1 MSTATQ
7 EQYVSLTGFSSDLV
21 NMIRLHGHEMQ
32 AEQEKAQKALDAF
45 GFNAQM
51 VQDQSNAARAINR
64 VWSDVDLAWQDLLT
78 TAERPI
84 TTQLEKL
91 DKWIKENP
99 DAFKAL
105 MILGGGVTAAGGAK
119 VVGGI
124 VARNLFGFGAP
135 AKALTGSAAAL
146 TGSARALDAAAAK
159 LAAGGGPG
167 GAPAKVAEAAVDG
180 GGLLGWLSRGG
191 PLQWFGKAGAT
202 GISWLGGLSAGTLI
216 EGLQSGN
223 KGIQDILRQAH
234 PDWTDQQMKDW
245 VKAVQDG
252 NNPGEAQPPPAPEQ
266 LHDRPPLTPA
276 PDHFI
281 DDLNAAG
288 DPESSRIIPA
298 QPRHPESRGWS
309 LFNPRT
315 WFGAKAAP
323 AGESWTDKANQIP
336 TNLPPLDA
344 NKPTRNATPE
354 EAEVGGGG
362 FRIPGTNQSIGFG
375 DQAITLKTGG
385 TVVQSGNPLPVRIE
399 KIDPT
404 AGGISGFGGDG
415 LGGGGVGGHG
425 HWGGAARGVGGTA
438 RGEDGVPYVA
448 RSMTDG
454 TGISQAQYD
463 AFRAGIRDIEGGK
476 YGIMGG
482 AGGRYAGA
490 YQMGPSEIR
499 ESAMRLKMDP
509 NDAQKRFLSDPALQ
523 EKLFENYTREHYDQ
537 LMRDAS
543 FKALSATE
551 KLKVLATGQLGV
563 PAAERYLHGNS
574 TADGWGTPT
583 SSWANAVA
591 RRLREV
597 HPPTP
602 ATPQQ
607 TPAFTQPS
615 HPPSAPPTAAIP
627 RSNIHIP
634 NVYQGGQS
642 SEYPARTEKSY
653 LGQQSWLFDESAKDN
668 AQQWMASNWGSD
680 TVHHHYDNSDNSMTY
695 HDNRKT
701 NVTVTGAT
709 EPHEIARAVG
719 STLDMAF
726 SPSQAKQRFLQGAI
740 S

>member
-64 VWSDVDLAWQDLLT
+64 VWSDVDLAWQELLT
-78 TAERPI
+78 TAEKPI

-124 VARNLFGFGAP
+124 LGRSLFGFGGP

-167 GAPAKVAEAAVDG
+167 GAPAKVAEAAVEG
-180 GGLLGWLSRGG
+180 GGILGWLSRGG

-202 GISWLGGLSAGTLI
+202 GISWLGGLSAASLL
-216 EGLQSGN
+216 EGLESGN
-223 KGIQDILRQAH
+223 KGIQDTLRRAH
-234 PDWTDQQMKDW
+234 PEWTDQQMKDW
-245 VKAVQDG
+245 VRAVQAG
-252 NNPGEAQPPPAPEQ
+252 NNPDETQPSPAPEQ
-266 LHDRPPLTPA
+266 LHDRPPLPPTPK
-276 PDHFI
+276 PVDTRSWWQKQK
-281 DDLNAAG
+281 DLWWLG
-288 DPESSRIIPA
+288 DNTNRVPTN
-298 QPRHPESRGWS
+298 
-309 LFNPRT
+309 L
-315 WFGAKAAP
+315 GAKAAP
-323 AGESWTDKANQIP
+323 SGDSWIDKANQIP
-336 TNLPPLDA
+336 TDLPPIDA
-344 NKPTRNATPE
+344 NKPAPNATPE

-362 FRIPGTNQSIGFG
+362 FRIPGTDQSIGFG
-375 DQAITLKTGG
+375 DQTVTLKTGG
-385 TVVQSGNPLPVRIE
+385 TAVQSGNPLPVRIE

-404 AGGISGFGGDG
+404 AGGIGGLGGDG
-415 LGGGGVGGHG
+415 GGLGETGGSGGHG

-476 YGIMGG
+476 YGVMGG

-499 ESAMRLKMDP
+499 KSAMRLKMDP

-543 FKALSATE
+543 FRALSAAE

-563 PAAERYLHGNS
+563 PAAERYLHGSS

>member
-1 MSTATQ
+1 M
-7 EQYVSLTGFSSDLV
+7 
-21 NMIRLHGHEMQ
+21 
-32 AEQEKAQKALDAF
+32 
-45 GFNAQM
+45 
-51 VQDQSNAARAINR
+51 
-64 VWSDVDLAWQDLLT
+64 AWKDLLT
-78 TAERPI
+78 TAEKPI

-119 VVGGI
+119 AVGGI
-124 VARNLFGFGAP
+124 VARNLFGFGTP

-167 GAPAKVAEAAVDG
+167 GGAAKVAEAAVDG

-202 GISWLGGLSAGTLI
+202 GITWLGGLSAASLL
-216 EGLQSGN
+216 EGLESGN
-223 KGIQDILRQAH
+223 KGIQDTLRRAH
-234 PDWTDQQMKDW
+234 PEWTDQQMKDW
-245 VKAVQDG
+245 VKTVQAG
-252 NNPGEAQPPPAPEQ
+252 NNPDEAQPPPAPEQ
-266 LHDRPPLTPA
+266 LHDRPPPTPA

-281 DDLNAAG
+281 DDLRSAS
-288 DPESSRIIPA
+288 DPESSAIVPVQASPSNAGRGNRA
-298 QPRHPESRGWS
+298 QREGAPEPVTSWS
-309 LFNPRT
+309 MFKPWT
-315 WFGAKAAP
+315 WFGK
-323 AGESWTDKANQIP
+323 D
-336 TNLPPLDA
+336 
-344 NKPTRNATPE
+344 KPTRNATPE
-354 EAEVGGGG
+354 EAEVGSGG
-362 FRIPGTNQSIGFG
+362 FRIPGTDQSIGFG
-375 DQAITLKTGG
+375 DQAVTLKTGG
-385 TVVQSGNPLPVRIE
+385 TAVQSGNPLPVRIE

-404 AGGISGFGGDG
+404 ASGIGGLGGDG
-415 LGGGGVGGHG
+415 SGLGGTGGSGGHG

-543 FKALSATE
+543 FRALSAAE

-563 PAAERYLHGNS
+563 PAAERYLHGSS

-591 RRLREV
+591 RRLRAV
-597 HPPTP
+597 PPPTP
-602 ATPQQ
+602 APPQQ

-615 HPPSAPPTAAIP
+615 HPPSAAPTAAIP

-653 LGQQSWLFDESAKDN
+653 LGQQSWLFDESAKEN
-668 AQQWMASNWGSD
+668 AQRWMASNWGGD
-680 TVHHHYDNSDNSMTY
+680 TVHHHYDNSDNSTT
-695 HDNRKT
+695 HNNNQKI
-701 NVTVTGAT
+701 NVTVNGAT